1 MSSSNNFIDRIDVYV
16 KSGDGG
22 NGLVHFRH
30 EKYVPKGGPDGG
42 NGGKGG
48 DIIFKINKKLST
60 LNNLRYTHHII
71 AKNGDNGGENDR
83 TGKNAE
89 NIIIEVPEGTII
101 YDKNSRE
108 KLKDLI
114 NDEEYILK
122 GGRGGLGNTNFKSPT
137 NQTPRY
143 AQDGEKGIERE
154 LTLELSLLADVGFV
168 GLPNAGKSTLLS
180 ILTNAKPEIGD
191 YPFTTLSP
199 QLGILKYKD
208 NKECVIADLPGLI
221 EKASLGK
228 GLGLRFL
235 QHIKRVNLIVFLID
249 VNDNIEKT
257 LKILQNEL
265 YSYDESL
272 KNKKHIICISKCDLD
287 KDDDT
292 NIFQN
297 NNSNYIYI
305 SSFTNYGIENLKN
318 KIFTN
323 L

>member
-1 MSSSNNFIDRIDVYV
+1 MGSSNNFIDRIDVYV

-30 EKYVPKGGPDGG
+30 EKYLPKGGPDGG

-60 LNNLRYTHHII
+60 LNNLRYIHHII
-71 AKNGDNGGENDR
+71 AKNGVNGGENDC

-89 NIIIEVPEGTII
+89 NIIIEVPEGTMIF
-101 YDKNSRE
+101 DKNTRE

-114 NDEEYILK
+114 NDEQYILK

-143 AQDGEKGIERE
+143 AQDGEKGIEKE

-249 VNDNIEKT
+249 INDNIEKT

-272 KNKKHIICISKCDLD
+272 KDKKYIVCISKCDFDENEDNSDILEN
-287 KDDDT
+287 KD
-292 NIFQN
+292 
-297 NNSNYIYI
+297 YIYI
-305 SSFTNYGIENLKN
+305 SSFTKYGIDNLKN